1 MPLKRHPARYHL
13 TEAHLRVK
21 RARAAG
27 TLTWGRRPVFWDQ
40 PSTVVAAGTIA
51 IGDDVLS
58 YNDPLP
64 ARLAAAPGAT
74 LTIGDR
80 VLLNYGIEV
89 YAAASI
95 EIGDDS
101 MIGDLATVYDTDFH
115 PVDAESET
123 RVAPVKIGS
132 NVWIC
137 RLAIVLPGVE
147 IGDHAVVAA
156 GAVVTRDVASRTVVA
171 GNPAKVIRAD
181 IPAVEGWNRHP
192 AA

>member
-1 MPLKRHPARYHL
+1 MPLKRHPARYPL
-13 TEAHLRVK
+13 TEAHLRVQ

-40 PSTVVAAGTIA
+40 PSTVVAAGSIE
-51 IGDDVLS
+51 IGNDVFS

-64 ARLAAAPGAT
+64 ARITAAPGAS

-80 VLLNYGIEV
+80 VALNYGVEV

-115 PVDAESET
+115 PVDAASEV
-123 RVAPVKIGS
+123 RVAPVKIGR

-137 RLAIVLPGVE
+137 RLAVVLPGVE

-156 GAVVTRDVASRTVVA
+156 GAVVTRDVAARSVVA
-171 GNPAKVIRAD
+171 GNPAKVVRED
-181 IPAVEGWNRHP
+181 IPVAEGWNRHP